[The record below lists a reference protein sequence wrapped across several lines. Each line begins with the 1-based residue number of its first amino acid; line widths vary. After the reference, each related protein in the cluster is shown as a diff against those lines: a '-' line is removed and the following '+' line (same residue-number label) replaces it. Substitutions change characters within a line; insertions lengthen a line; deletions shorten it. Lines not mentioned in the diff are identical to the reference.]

1 MRLLLNIQCLFSVLI
16 FFVTLTGIVPVPQ
29 QPVLRRHQQQ
39 HPNRKLQRQQECFA
53 FETTTTPETATAT
66 DTTPTAPTSEECR
79 SAFEGKD
86 GTAVIPYRCNLN
98 PDVPRQAPYACCTK
112 YASTSSAAPEM
123 IQHQNY
129 CQPLDSRS
137 SVGIEQ
143 EQEQQEP
150 QIVVRN
156 STTIAK
162 TNNPEGK
169 QDTGIILDDTAAKEQ
184 RQEQQ
189 QDSASMMEE
198 QPKTD
203 NPKPNIATDVGT
215 MLDNPADNLDNLAA
229 SANSLSTPFNL
240 EKTKQDVSKEKERCD
255 TARANGQLE
264 DVTVNSTEIAAMVSK
279 LQNSGLTVAQKDAE
293 AVIPG
298 LSDVDTLAGVCREV
312 DIAFAYLS
320 TKHPCSGVGS
330 FTYRPSQCDPGYW
343 CGCANADIYSSND
356 NKCTPSNNTNDTQW
370 VGKYTEQIVDP
381 ITNATITTGNVYV
394 GLVRI
399 HFCDTMLNGTV

>member
-1 MRLLLNIQCLFSVLI
+1 M
-16 FFVTLTGIVPVPQ
+16 
-29 QPVLRRHQQQ
+29 
-39 HPNRKLQRQQECFA
+39 
-53 FETTTTPETATAT
+53 
-66 DTTPTAPTSEECR
+66 
-79 SAFEGKD
+79 
-86 GTAVIPYRCNLN
+86 
-98 PDVPRQAPYACCTK
+98 
-112 YASTSSAAPEM
+112 
-123 IQHQNY
+123 
-129 CQPLDSRS
+129 
-137 SVGIEQ
+137 GIEQ

-229 SANSLSTPFNL
+229 SANSLSTPFNI
-240 EKTKQDVSKEKERCD
+240 EEQKHDIAEAKKKCD
-255 TARANGQLE
+255 TARANGELD
-264 DVTVNSTEIAAMVSK
+264 DVTLNDMVSK

-293 AVIPG
+293 AMIPG
-298 LSDVDTLAGVCREV
+298 LSQVDTVAGVCQKVDEV
-312 DIAFAYLS
+312 LAYLS
-320 TKHPCSGVGS
+320 TQHPCSDVGS
-330 FTYRPSQCDPGYW
+330 FFYSPSQCDPGYW
-343 CGCANADIYSSND
+343 CGCANADIYSNSTQ
-356 NKCTPSNNTNDTQW
+356 CTPSNNMNDTLW
-370 VGKYTEQIVDP
+370 VGKYTEQIFDP
-381 ITNATITTGNVYV
+381 ITNATITTGNVYE

-399 HFCDTMLNGTV
+399 HFCDTM